1 MCEEKQIKRNKK
13 KLSWRLVS
21 FFLNAI
27 TFVYIYIYVYTF
39 ITRRDHERKL
49 GYTAAYQHQCLVIT
63 VAEHGSIASFREWK
77 KQKRSLDV
85 RYDERIG
92 NILYFTR
99 TFFNICPLFCFHFFF
114 LSFQQNHPR
123 KIVFP
128 SWIALNVPFLSLS
141 NRVHGASVVKT
152 SRLVTKALKH
162 GDD

>member
-99 TFFNICPLFCFHFFF
+99 TFFNICPLFVFIFFF
-114 LSFQQNHPR
+114 YH
-123 KIVFP
+123 
-128 SWIALNVPFLSLS
+128 S
-141 NRVHGASVVKT
+141 NRIIPEKLYFRRESLWTFPFSLYRIAYTVRQS
-152 SRLVTKALKH
+152 LKRRDSWQRH
-162 GDD
+162 

>member
-21 FFLNAI
+21 FFLNGRNYVC
-27 TFVYIYIYVYTF
+27 VYIYICVYTF

-114 LSFQQNHPR
+114 FIIRTESSPKNCISVVNRFER
-123 KIVFP
+123 
-128 SWIALNVPFLSLS
+128 SLSLFIE
-141 NRVHGASVVKT
+141 
-152 SRLVTKALKH
+152 SRTRCVSR
-162 GDD
+162 